1 MLDSPTSRRP
11 TQDRLPWEAPTVLD
25 IDVAAGTF
33 GGGTVFSDE
42 NTFVSTVYNFSAHP
56 LS

>member
-1 MLDSPTSRRP
+1 MPDSLVT
-11 TQDRLPWEAPTVLD
+11 DRHPWTAPAVLD
-25 IDVAAGTF
+25 IDVATGTF

-42 NTFVSTVYNFSAHP
+42 NTFVSTAYNFSAHP